1 LGSEPVPG
9 AAVDVSSTA
18 TELFGEDAKQG
29 VRDAHAPQAKRG
41 QNLFSDLIIA
51 GPAPAPL
58 LRAETFYRYQ
68 IMLRTRA
75 MSALSRE
82 LARIIQSLALPEDV
96 TLAVDIDPVN
106 LG

>member
-1 LGSEPVPG
+1 M
-9 AAVDVSSTA
+9 
-18 TELFGEDAKQG
+18 
-29 VRDAHAPQAKRG
+29 
-41 QNLFSDLIIA
+41 
-51 GPAPAPL
+51 